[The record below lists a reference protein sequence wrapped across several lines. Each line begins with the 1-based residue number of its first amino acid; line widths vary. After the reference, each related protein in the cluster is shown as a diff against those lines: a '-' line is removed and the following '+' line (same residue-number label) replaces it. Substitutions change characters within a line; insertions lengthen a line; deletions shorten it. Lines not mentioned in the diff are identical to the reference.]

1 MKKTLLVSALLFA
14 LLSVQA
20 QDEKQTYTRKILL
33 EQFTT
38 VNCGWCPPGA
48 DRITSAI
55 GTATNII
62 WIKHHAGFGED
73 FLTNDIH
80 RELLA
85 LYGGSTFAPAMSV
98 DRTRFN
104 EEDAGP
110 VGSVGQVSAIRT
122 LFASAKQ
129 VATYCK
135 VIAPEITYNPS
146 TRRVSGQVR
155 VRFGDEIWDANT
167 RITVFLIEDS
177 IVGIQNDYTD
187 HGNWTNYV
195 HMGTVRA
202 ALTGIWGDNLEVDA
216 QERTAVHNINYVLPA
231 ECEYSH
237 CKLVAF
243 VTNHDASNINNRK
256 VLNAAESAFLDEVPG
271 ELAGIGTVAAESRL
285 RLYPNPACGQV
296 VLEADEE
303 IASVQVVNALG
314 QVVYSAQPSTGSCQ
328 QMTVNT
334 TMWPQGVYVVRVR
347 TAAGTAER
355 RLAVVR

>member
-177 IVGIQNDYTD
+177 IVGNQNDYTD

-256 VLNAAESAFLDEVPG
+256 VLNAAESDFLDEVPQSTAGVG
-271 ELAGIGTVAAESRL
+271 EVAGAARL
-285 RLYPNPACGQV
+285 RLYPNPATNQV
-296 VLEADEE
+296 VLESDGAIE
-303 IASVQVVNALG
+303 SVQLFNALG
-314 QVVYSAQPSTGSCQ
+314 QQVYQSRPEGAKQTA
-328 QMTVNT
+328 VNT
-334 TMWPQGVYVVRVR
+334 SLLPQGVYVVRIR
-347 TAAGTAER
+347 TAQGVAER
-355 RLAVVR
+355 RLAVTH

>member
-177 IVGIQNDYTD
+177 IVGSQNDYTD

-328 QMTVNT
+328 QLTVNT